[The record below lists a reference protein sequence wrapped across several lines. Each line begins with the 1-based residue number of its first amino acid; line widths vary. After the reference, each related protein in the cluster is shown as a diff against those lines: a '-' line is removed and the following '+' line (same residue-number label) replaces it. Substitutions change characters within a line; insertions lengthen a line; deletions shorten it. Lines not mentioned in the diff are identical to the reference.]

1 MWSERAWFPLYSGF
15 SSPEEFLSCSASL
28 LHQEGKYQ
36 TTAYLFSKTF
46 PISKMSLQPGQPT
59 SQQGFHVRPISKILL
74 ILLLSFALTIAE
86 NLPICL
92 TGIVMYCRRLK
103 AWRTQDPL
111 DHCPSL
117 VSTCCEVKP
126 SKARLGCQNKGS
138 VKKNQLHTYSSLSGL
153 QVKTFTVL
161 ILWGSPAWQCCHA
174 SAIGKWRATLP
185 SFTDS
190 P

>member
-1 MWSERAWFPLYSGF
+1 MCEVREPDSLSILVLVLLK
-15 SSPEEFLSCSASL
+15 FLSCSASL
-28 LHQEGKYQ
+28 LHWGGKCQ

-46 PISKMSLQPGQPT
+46 PTSKMSLQSGQPS

-74 ILLLSFALTIAE
+74 ILLLLLALTIAE

-92 TGIVMYCRRLK
+92 TGIVIYCRRPK
-103 AWRTQDPL
+103 AWRIQDSL

-117 VSTCCEVKP
+117 VSTCCEAKP
-126 SKARLGCQNKGS
+126 SKDRLGCQNKGS

-161 ILWGSPAWQCCHA
+161 IL
-174 SAIGKWRATLP
+174 
-185 SFTDS
+185 
-190 P
+190 